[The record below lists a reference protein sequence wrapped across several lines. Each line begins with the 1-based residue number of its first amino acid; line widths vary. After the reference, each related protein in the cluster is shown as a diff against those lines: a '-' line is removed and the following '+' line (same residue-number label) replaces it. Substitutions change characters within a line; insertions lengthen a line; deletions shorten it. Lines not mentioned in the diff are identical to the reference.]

1 MKIRETSMSVEFVP
15 VVNQRFDIGR
25 TVNPFLCNCKTCD
38 FKHCPKDNYV
48 LKMKPV
54 SHTKEE
60 TFEHFKSRFLEL
72 NNPEWQH
79 SHSLI
84 IDYDLLND
92 IMEYMNYKFPT
103 NTFWSSKLDFND
115 NTEFGK
121 TEVTE
126 IVIQKINRSGN
137 IVNLGEIQI
146 KNGNVYESDFSEQQ
160 WKLANRLG
168 ASFKYFKEKVLEYY
182 EELAK

>member
-1 MKIRETSMSVEFVP
+1 
-15 VVNQRFDIGR
+15 
-25 TVNPFLCNCKTCD
+25 
-38 FKHCPKDNYV
+38 
-48 LKMKPV
+48 MKPV

-60 TFEHFKSRFLEL
+60 TFEMFKSRFLEL

-103 NTFWSSKLDFND
+103 NTFWSSKLNFND

-126 IVIQKINRSGN
+126 IVIQKINRGGN

-182 EELAK
+182 EELAN

>member
-1 MKIRETSMSVEFVP
+1 MSVEFVP

-38 FKHCPKDNYV
+38 FKHCPKNNHV

-72 NNPEWQH
+72 NNSKRQH

-84 IDYDLLND
+84 IDYNLLND
-92 IMEYMNYKFPT
+92 VMEYMNYKFPT
-103 NTFWSSKLDFND
+103 NTFWSSKLNFND
-115 NTEFGK
+115 NTESGK

-126 IVIQKINRSGN
+126 IVIQKINRIGN
-137 IVNLGEIQI
+137 IVDLGEIQI

-168 ASFKYFKEKVLEYY
+168 ASFKYFKEKVLEHY
-182 EELAK
+182 EECCN